1 MTGSD
6 KRLDIPASYRP
17 LSVAGGIRAAMGRD
31 PGKIAVRHGGKE
43 RTYRDLVSRIDRV
56 SAWMLDGLK
65 LEPGTHGAILAGN
78 CIEYL
83 EIVTGAA
90 QVGIPLATV
99 NPLLGPREVAG
110 ICDDAEARV
119 LFVDAERAG
128 LARDTDFDSIEQVFV
143 IGDDLE
149 SRLAA
154 ARPRDGLPPVHEWDT
169 FTIPYTSGTT
179 GKPKGVLVS
188 HRSRILQFYG
198 MASEYGCY
206 SPDDRFLG
214 FTPLCHGG
222 GLAFSIAAIFLGGQ
236 LELLSRF
243 DPGEVLRQL
252 DEGAATG
259 VFMVPTHFHAIF
271 ALEKAVLAKHSAP
284 ALKSVIS
291 NAAALPQA
299 VKEQIVGHF
308 GDGILHETYG
318 STEAGIVCNLRP
330 ADQLR
335 KQRCVGQ
342 PFTTTEVRLLDDD
355 GAHAG
360 PGEAGELFSNSPFL
374 FNGYWRKPRETAE
387 AFRDGWVS
395 VGDMARRDEE
405 GYIYIVDRKKD
416 MVVSGGVNIFPREVE
431 EELLRHP
438 DILDAAVVGV
448 PDERWGESLRAFL
461 VLRPGA
467 TLNAEGLA
475 DFCEGRLARFKIPR
489 RVESL
494 SALPRNA
501 YGKVLKG
508 ELRNYRSGA

>member
-1 MTGSD
+1 MTGSNGVPG
-6 KRLDIPASYRP
+6 LPASYRP
-17 LSVAGGIRAAMGRD
+17 LSVAGGIRAAMRRD
-31 PGKIAVRHGGKE
+31 PGKTAVRHGGRE

-56 SAWMLDGLK
+56 SAWMLDELQ

-83 EIVTGAA
+83 EIVAGAA
-90 QVGIPLATV
+90 QAGIPLATV
-99 NPLLGPREVAG
+99 NPRLSPREVAG
-110 ICDDAEARV
+110 ICNDAEARV
-119 LFVDAERAG
+119 LFVDAQRAE
-128 LARDTDFDSIEQVFV
+128 LARDTDFESIEQLFV
-143 IGDDLE
+143 IGDDFE
-149 SRLAA
+149 RRLAG
-154 ARPRDGLPPVHEWDT
+154 ARPREGLAPVPEWET

-188 HRSRILQFYG
+188 HRSRILQFCG

-214 FTPLCHGG
+214 FAPLCHGA

-243 DPGEVLRQL
+243 DPGEVLRRL

-259 VFMVPTHFHAIF
+259 VFMVPTHFQAIF
-271 ALEKAVLAKHSAP
+271 ALEKAALAKHSAP
-284 ALKSVIS
+284 ALKSIIS

-299 VKEQIVGHF
+299 TKERIVDRF

-342 PFTTTEVRLLDDD
+342 PFTTTEVRLL
-355 GAHAG
+355 GENGEVG
-360 PGEAGELFSNSPFL
+360 PGEVGELFSNSPFL

-405 GYIYIVDRKKD
+405 GYIYIVDRRTD
-416 MVVSGGVNIFPREVE
+416 MVISGGVNIFPREVE
-431 EELLRHP
+431 EELVRHP
-438 DILDAAVVGV
+438 DVLDAAVVGV
-448 PDERWGESLRAFL
+448 PDKRWGESLKAFV
-461 VLRPGA
+461 VLRPGSA
-467 TLNAEGLA
+467 LDAEGLA

-489 RVESL
+489 RVETL

-508 ELRNYRSGA
+508 ELRNYRSNT

>member
-1 MTGSD
+1 MMSANGIPE
-6 KRLDIPASYRP
+6 LPASYRP
-17 LSVAGGIRAAMGRD
+17 LSVAGGIRAAMSRD
-31 PGKIAVRHGGKE
+31 PGKIAVRHGDEE
-43 RTYRDLVSRIDRV
+43 RSYRELVSRIDRV

-83 EIVTGAA
+83 EIVAGAA
-90 QVGIPLATV
+90 QAGIPLATV
-99 NPLLGPREVAG
+99 NPALSPREVAG

-119 LFVDAERAG
+119 LFVDAQRAE
-128 LARDTDFDSIEQVFV
+128 LARDTDFASVEKVFV

-149 SRLAA
+149 LRLAG
-154 ARPRDGLPPVHEWDT
+154 ARPRTDLPPVHEWET

-206 SPDDRFLG
+206 SPGDRFLG

-222 GLAFSIAAIFLGGQ
+222 GLAFSIASIYLGGQ
-236 LELLSRF
+236 LDLLSRF
-243 DPGEVLRQL
+243 DPGEVLNRL

-271 ALEKAVLAKHSAP
+271 ALERAVLAKHSAP
-284 ALKSVIS
+284 ALKSIIS

-299 VKEQIVGHF
+299 TKEQIVHHF
-308 GDGILHETYG
+308 GDGMLHETYG

-335 KQRCVGQ
+335 KERCVGQ
-342 PFTTTEVRLLDDD
+342 PFTSTEVRLLEGD
-355 GAHAG
+355 GEAG
-360 PGEAGELFSNSPFL
+360 PGKVGELFSSSPFL

-416 MVVSGGVNIFPREVE
+416 MVISGGVNIFPREVE

-438 DILDAAVVGV
+438 YVLDAAVVGV
-448 PDERWGESLRAFL
+448 SDERWGESLKAFV
-461 VLRPGA
+461 VLRAGQ
-467 TLNAEGLA
+467 TLTAEELA

-489 RVESL
+489 TVETL
-494 SALPRNA
+494 PALPRNA

-508 ELRNYRSGA
+508 ELRNCGSAA

>member
-1 MTGSD
+1 MMSANGVPG
-6 KRLDIPASYRP
+6 LPASYRP
-17 LSVAGGIRAAMGRD
+17 LSVAGGIRAAMSRD
-31 PGKIAVRHGGKE
+31 PGKIAVRHDGKE
-43 RTYRDLVSRIDRV
+43 RSYRDLVSRVDRV

-65 LEPGTHGAILAGN
+65 LKPGTHGAILAGN

-83 EIVTGAA
+83 EIVAGAA

-99 NPLLGPREVAG
+99 NPHLSPREVAG

-119 LFVDAERAG
+119 LFVDAQRAE
-128 LARDTDFDSIEQVFV
+128 LARDTDFASVEQVFA
-143 IGDDLE
+143 IGEDLE
-149 SRLAA
+149 RRLAA
-154 ARPRDGLPPVHEWDT
+154 ARPRAELAPVHEWDT

-214 FTPLCHGG
+214 FAPLCHGA
-222 GLAFSIAAIFLGGQ
+222 GLAFSIAAIYLGGQ

-243 DPGEVLRQL
+243 DPEEVLRRL

-271 ALEKAVLAKHSAP
+271 ALEKAVREKRSTP
-284 ALKSVIS
+284 ALKSIIS

-299 VKEQIVGHF
+299 AKERIVGHF
-308 GDGILHETYG
+308 GDGMLHETYG

-342 PFTTTEVRLLDDD
+342 PFTSTEVRLLD
-355 GAHAG
+355 GEGEVG
-360 PGEAGELFSNSPFL
+360 PGEVGELFSNSPFL
-374 FNGYWRKPRETAE
+374 FNGYWRKPHETAA

-395 VGDMARRDEE
+395 VGDLARRDEE

-416 MVVSGGVNIFPREVE
+416 MVISGGMNIFPREVE

-448 PDERWGESLRAFL
+448 PDKRWGESLKAFV
-461 VLRPGA
+461 VLRPGE
-467 TLNAEGLA
+467 TLNAGELA

-489 RVESL
+489 RVETL
-494 SALPRNA
+494 PALPRNA

-508 ELRNYRSGA
+508 ELRNYGSAA

>member
-1 MTGSD
+1 MGANG
-6 KRLDIPASYRP
+6 LPVLPASYRP
-17 LSVAGGIRAAMGRD
+17 LSVAGGIRAAMSRD
-31 PGKIAVRHGGKE
+31 PGKIAVRHGE
-43 RTYRDLVSRIDRV
+43 RERSYRDLVTRIDRV

-83 EIVTGAA
+83 EIVAGAA
-90 QVGIPLATV
+90 QAGIPLATV
-99 NPLLGPREVAG
+99 NPGLSPREVAG

-119 LFVDAERAG
+119 LFVDAERAE
-128 LARDTDFDSIEQVFV
+128 LARDTDFASVERVFV

-149 SRLAA
+149 RRLAA
-154 ARPRDGLPPVHEWDT
+154 ARPRADLPPVHEWET

-179 GKPKGVLVS
+179 GRPKGVLVS
-188 HRSRILQFYG
+188 HRSRILQFHG

-222 GLAFSIAAIFLGGQ
+222 GLAFSIASIYLGGQ

-243 DPGEVLRQL
+243 DPGEVMRRL

-271 ALEKAVLAKHSAP
+271 ALQKAVLAKHSAR
-284 ALKSVIS
+284 ALKSIIS

-299 VKEQIVGHF
+299 TKERIVDRF
-308 GDGILHETYG
+308 GDGLLHETYG

-342 PFTTTEVRLLDDD
+342 PFTSTEVRLLDDD
-355 GAHAG
+355 AEAG
-360 PGEAGELFSNSPFL
+360 PGEVGELFSNSPFL

-395 VGDMARRDEE
+395 VGDLARRDEE

-416 MVVSGGVNIFPREVE
+416 MVISGGVNIFPREIE
-431 EELLRHP
+431 EELLRHT

-448 PDERWGESLRAFL
+448 PDERWGESLKAFV
-461 VLRPGA
+461 VLRAGA
-467 TLNAEGLA
+467 TLNADELA

-489 RVESL
+489 RVETL
-494 SALPRNA
+494 PALPRNA

-508 ELRNYRSGA
+508 ELRNGRPT

>member
-1 MTGSD
+1 MTNANGAPG
-6 KRLDIPASYRP
+6 LPASYRP

-31 PGKIAVRHGGKE
+31 PGKIAVRHGEKE
-43 RTYRDLVSRIDRV
+43 RSYRDLVSRIDRV

-83 EIVTGAA
+83 EIVAGAA
-90 QVGIPLATV
+90 QAGIPLATV
-99 NPLLGPREVAG
+99 NPGLSPREVAG

-119 LFVDAERAG
+119 LFVDAERAE
-128 LARDTDFDSIEQVFV
+128 LARDAEFASVEQVFV

-149 SRLAA
+149 RRLAA
-154 ARPRDGLPPVHEWDT
+154 ARPRAELAPVHEWET

-188 HRSRILQFYG
+188 HRSRILQFHG

-222 GLAFSIAAIFLGGQ
+222 GLAFSIASIYLGGQ
-236 LELLSRF
+236 LDLLSRF
-243 DPGEVLRQL
+243 DPGEVLRRL
-252 DEGAATG
+252 DQGAATG
-259 VFMVPTHFHAIF
+259 AFMVPTHFHAIF
-271 ALEKAVLAKHSAP
+271 ALEKAVLSKHSAP
-284 ALKSVIS
+284 ALKSIIS

-299 VKEQIVGHF
+299 TKERIVDHF
-308 GDGILHETYG
+308 GNGILHETYG

-335 KQRCVGQ
+335 KERCVGQ
-342 PFTTTEVRLLDDD
+342 PFTSTEVRLLDD
-355 GAHAG
+355 GGEAA
-360 PGEAGELFSNSPFL
+360 PGEVGELFSLSPFL

-395 VGDMARRDEE
+395 VGDLARRDEE

-416 MVVSGGVNIFPREVE
+416 MVISGGVNIFPREVE

-448 PDERWGESLRAFL
+448 PDERWGESLKAFV
-461 VLRPGA
+461 VLRAGA
-467 TLNAEGLA
+467 KLSAEELA
-475 DFCEGRLARFKIPR
+475 AFCEGRLARFKIPR
-489 RVESL
+489 IVDAL
-494 SALPRNA
+494 PALPRNA

-508 ELRNYRSGA
+508 ELRNGRPA

>member
-1 MTGSD
+1 MMSAHSVPD
-6 KRLDIPASYRP
+6 LPASYRP
-17 LSVAGGIRAAMGRD
+17 LSVAGGIRAAMRRD
-31 PGKIAVRHGGKE
+31 PGKIAVRHGEHE
-43 RTYRDLVSRIDRV
+43 RTYREFVSRMNRI
-56 SAWMLDGLK
+56 SAWMIDGLK

-83 EIVTGAA
+83 EIVAGAA
-90 QVGIPLATV
+90 QAGIPLATV
-99 NPLLGPREVAG
+99 NPRLSPREVAE

-119 LFVDAERAG
+119 LFADADRAD
-128 LARDTDFDSIEQVFV
+128 LARETAFASIEQVFV

-149 SRLAA
+149 RRLAG
-154 ARPRDGLPPVHEWDT
+154 ARPGAGLAPVHEWET

-222 GLAFSIAAIFLGGQ
+222 GLAFSIAAIYLGGQ

-243 DPGEVLRQL
+243 DPEEVMRRL
-252 DEGAATG
+252 DQGAATG
-259 VFMVPTHFHAIF
+259 AFMVPTHFHAIF
-271 ALEKAVLAKHSAP
+271 ALEKAVLAEYSAR
-284 ALKSVIS
+284 ALKSIIS

-299 VKEQIVGHF
+299 TKEQIVDHF
-308 GDGILHETYG
+308 GDDILHETYG

-335 KQRCVGQ
+335 KLRCVGQ
-342 PFTTTEVRLLDDD
+342 PFTSTEVRLLDDD
-355 GAHAG
+355 GEVG
-360 PGEAGELFSNSPFL
+360 PGEVGELFSNSPFL

-395 VGDMARRDEE
+395 VGDLARRDDE

-416 MVVSGGVNIFPREVE
+416 MVISGGVNIFPREVE
-431 EELLRHP
+431 EELLRHS

-448 PDERWGESLRAFL
+448 PDERWGESLKAFV

-467 TLNAEGLA
+467 KLSAEELA
-475 DFCEGRLARFKIPR
+475 AFCEGRLARFKIPR
-489 RVESL
+489 TVETL
-494 SALPRNA
+494 PALPRNA
-501 YGKVLKG
+501 HGKVLKG
-508 ELRNYRSGA
+508 ELRNDQPA

>member
-1 MTGSD
+1 MGANGAPG
-6 KRLDIPASYRP
+6 LPASYRP
-17 LSVAGGIRAAMGRD
+17 LSVAGGIRAAMGRN
-31 PGKIAVRHGGKE
+31 PGKIAVRHGEKE
-43 RTYRDLVSRIDRV
+43 RSYRDLVSRFDRV

-83 EIVTGAA
+83 EIVAGAA
-90 QVGIPLATV
+90 QAGIPLATV
-99 NPLLGPREVAG
+99 NPGLSPREVAG

-119 LFVDAERAG
+119 LFVDAERAE
-128 LARDTDFDSIEQVFV
+128 LARDTEFASVEQVFV

-149 SRLAA
+149 RRLAA
-154 ARPRDGLPPVHEWDT
+154 ARPRAELAPVHEWET

-188 HRSRILQFYG
+188 HRSRILQFHG

-222 GLAFSIAAIFLGGQ
+222 GLAFSIASIYLGGQ
-236 LELLSRF
+236 LDLLSRF
-243 DPGEVLRQL
+243 DPGEVLRRL
-252 DEGAATG
+252 DQGAATG
-259 VFMVPTHFHAIF
+259 AFMVPTHFHAIF
-271 ALEKAVLAKHSAP
+271 ALEKAVLSKHSAP
-284 ALKSVIS
+284 ALKSIIS

-299 VKEQIVGHF
+299 TKERIVDHF
-308 GDGILHETYG
+308 GNGILHETYG

-335 KQRCVGQ
+335 KERCVGQ
-342 PFTTTEVRLLDDD
+342 PFTSTEVRLLDD
-355 GAHAG
+355 GGEAG
-360 PGEAGELFSNSPFL
+360 PGEVGELFSLSPFL

-416 MVVSGGVNIFPREVE
+416 MVISGGVNIFPREVE

-448 PDERWGESLRAFL
+448 PDERWGESLKAFV
-461 VLRPGA
+461 VLRAGA
-467 TLNAEGLA
+467 KLSAEELA
-475 DFCEGRLARFKIPR
+475 AFCEGRLARFKIPR
-489 RVESL
+489 IVDAL
-494 SALPRNA
+494 PALPRNA
-501 YGKVLKG
+501 YGKMLKG
-508 ELRNYRSGA
+508 ELRNGRPA

>member
-6 KRLDIPASYRP
+6 KGPGIPASYRP

-31 PGKIAVRHGGKE
+31 PGKIAVRHGAQE

-56 SAWMLDGLK
+56 SAWMLDGLTLK
-65 LEPGTHGAILAGN
+65 PGTHGAILAGN

-83 EIVTGAA
+83 EIVAGAA
-90 QVGIPLATV
+90 QAGIPLATV
-99 NPLLGPREVAG
+99 NPHLSPREVAS

-119 LFVDAERAG
+119 LFVDAERAE
-128 LARDTDFDSIEQVFV
+128 LARDTDFESIKRVFV

-149 SRLAA
+149 RRLAG
-154 ARPRDGLPPVHEWDT
+154 ARLREGFAPVHEWGT

-214 FTPLCHGG
+214 FAPLCHGA
-222 GLAFSIAAIFLGGQ
+222 GLAFSIASVFLGGQ

-243 DPGEVLRQL
+243 DPGEVLRRL
-252 DEGAATG
+252 DAGAATG

-284 ALKSVIS
+284 ALKSIIS

-299 VKEQIVGHF
+299 TKEKIVGHF
-308 GDGILHETYG
+308 GDGLLHETYG

-342 PFTTTEVRLLDDD
+342 PFTTTEVRLLDEN
-355 GAHAG
+355 GEVG

-374 FNGYWRKPRETAE
+374 FNGYWRKPSETAE

-448 PDERWGESLRAFL
+448 PDKRWGESLKAFL
-461 VLRPGA
+461 VLRPGE
-467 TLNAEGLA
+467 TLNAEELA

-489 RVESL
+489 RVETL
-494 SALPRNA
+494 PALPRNA

-508 ELRNYRSGA
+508 ELRNYGSAA

>member
-1 MTGSD
+1 MTGSNGVPG
-6 KRLDIPASYRP
+6 LPASYRP
-17 LSVAGGIRAAMGRD
+17 LSVAGGIRAAMSRD
-31 PGKIAVRHGGKE
+31 PGKIAVRDGE
-43 RTYRDLVSRIDRV
+43 RKRSYRDLVSRIDKV

-83 EIVTGAA
+83 EIVAGAA
-90 QVGIPLATV
+90 QAGIPLATV
-99 NPLLGPREVAG
+99 NPRLSPREVAG

-119 LFVDAERAG
+119 LFVDGQCAEM
-128 LARDTDFDSIEQVFV
+128 ARDTEFESIEQVFV

-149 SRLAA
+149 RRLAG
-154 ARPRDGLPPVHEWDT
+154 ARPRADLAPVHEWDT

-222 GLAFSIAAIFLGGQ
+222 GLAFSIASIYLGGQ
-236 LELLSRF
+236 LDLLSRF
-243 DPGEVLRQL
+243 DPGEVLHRL

-271 ALEKAVLAKHSAP
+271 ALEKAVLAKHSAR
-284 ALKSVIS
+284 ALKSIIS

-299 VKEQIVGHF
+299 TKEQIVGHF

-342 PFTTTEVRLLDDD
+342 PFTSTEVRLLDDD
-355 GAHAG
+355 GEVG
-360 PGEAGELFSNSPFL
+360 PGEVGELFSNSPFL

-395 VGDMARRDEE
+395 VGDLARRDEE
-405 GYIYIVDRKKD
+405 GYLYIVDRKKD
-416 MVVSGGVNIFPREVE
+416 MVISGGVNIFPREVE

-438 DILDAAVVGV
+438 DIVDAAVVGM
-448 PDERWGESLRAFL
+448 PDERWGESLKAFV
-461 VLRPGA
+461 VLRAGL
-467 TLNAEGLA
+467 TLNAEALA
-475 DFCEGRLARFKIPR
+475 AFCEGRLARFKIPR
-489 RVESL
+489 SVETL
-494 SALPRNA
+494 PALPRNA

-508 ELRNYRSGA
+508 ELRTYRPMG

>member
-1 MTGSD
+1 MMGANGVPD
-6 KRLDIPASYRP
+6 LPASYRP
-17 LSVAGGIRAAMGRD
+17 LSVAGGIRAAMHRD
-31 PGKIAVRHGGKE
+31 PGKVAVRHGE
-43 RTYRDLVSRIDRV
+43 RERSYRDLVSRIDKV

-83 EIVTGAA
+83 EIVAGAA
-90 QVGIPLATV
+90 QVGIPLATL
-99 NPLLGPREVAG
+99 NPRLSPREVAG
-110 ICDDAEARV
+110 ICNDAEARV
-119 LFVDAERAG
+119 LFVDAERAA
-128 LARDTDFDSIEQVFV
+128 LARDTAFASVEQVFV

-149 SRLAA
+149 HRLAG
-154 ARPRDGLPPVHEWDT
+154 ARARADLAPVHEWET

-179 GKPKGVLVS
+179 GSPKGVLVS

-214 FTPLCHGG
+214 FAPLCHGA
-222 GLAFSIAAIFLGGQ
+222 GLAFSIAAVFLGGQ

-243 DPGEVLRQL
+243 DPEEVLRRL
-252 DEGAATG
+252 DKGAATG
-259 VFMVPTHFHAIF
+259 VFMVPTHFHGIF
-271 ALEKAVLAKHSAP
+271 ALGERVLANYPAP
-284 ALKSVIS
+284 SLKSIIS

-299 VKEQIVGHF
+299 TKERIVDHF
-308 GDGILHETYG
+308 GGGILHETYG
-318 STEAGIVCNLRP
+318 STEAGIVSNLRP

-342 PFTTTEVRLLDDD
+342 PFTSTEVRLLDDD
-355 GAHAG
+355 GEVG
-360 PGEAGELFSNSPFL
+360 PGDVGELFSSSPFL
-374 FNGYWRKPRETAE
+374 FNGYWRKPRKTAQ

-395 VGDMARRDEE
+395 VGDLARRDEE

-416 MVVSGGVNIFPREVE
+416 MVISGGVNVFPREVE

-448 PDERWGESLRAFL
+448 PDKRWGERLKAFV
-461 VLRPGA
+461 VLRSGE
-467 TLNAEGLA
+467 TLNAEDLA
-475 DFCEGRLARFKIPR
+475 GFCEDRLARFKIPR
-489 RVESL
+489 AVETL
-494 SALPRNA
+494 PALPRNA

-508 ELRNYRSGA
+508 ELRTRRS

>member
-1 MTGSD
+1 MTASNGAPG
-6 KRLDIPASYRP
+6 LPASYRP

-31 PGKIAVRHGGKE
+31 PGKIAVRHGQHE
-43 RTYRDLVSRIDRV
+43 RTYRDLVARIDAV
-56 SAWMLDGLK
+56 STWMAGGLG

-83 EIVTGAA
+83 EIVAGAA
-90 QVGIPLATV
+90 QAGVPLATI
-99 NPLLGPREVAG
+99 NPALSPPEVAA
-110 ICDDAEARV
+110 ICDDARARV
-119 LFVDAERAG
+119 LFVDAERAE
-128 LARDTDFDSIEQVFV
+128 LARDTTFSSIEQVFV

-149 SRLAA
+149 DRLTP
-154 ARPRDGLPPVHEWDT
+154 ARPPADLSPVQEWEV

-214 FTPLCHGG
+214 ITPLCHGG
-222 GLAFSIAAIFLGGQ
+222 GLAFSIAAVFLGGQ
-236 LELLSRF
+236 VDLLSRF
-243 DPGEVLRQL
+243 DPEEVLRRL
-252 DEGAATG
+252 DRGAATG
-259 VFMVPTHFHAIF
+259 VFMVPTHFHAIL
-271 ALEKAVLAKHSAP
+271 ALERGVLTKHSAP
-284 ALKSVIS
+284 ALKAIIS

-299 VKEQIVGHF
+299 TKERIVGHF

-342 PFTTTEVRLLDDD
+342 PFTTTEVRLLDEN
-355 GAHAG
+355 GEVA
-360 PGEAGELFSNSPFL
+360 PGEVGELFSSSPFL

-395 VGDMARRDEE
+395 VGDLARRDEE
-405 GYIYIVDRKKD
+405 GYIYIVDRSKD
-416 MVVSGGVNIFPREVE
+416 MVISGGVNIFPREVE

-438 DILDAAVVGV
+438 DIRDAAVVGV
-448 PDERWGESLRAFL
+448 PDRRWGERLKAFL

-467 TLNAEGLA
+467 SLDAGGLA
-475 DFCEGRLARFKIPR
+475 AFCEGRLARFKVPR
-489 RVESL
+489 LVETL
-494 SALPRNA
+494 PELPRNA

-508 ELRNYRSGA
+508 ELRNRRTAP

>member
-1 MTGSD
+1 MTASNGAPG
-6 KRLDIPASYRP
+6 LPASYRP

-31 PGKIAVRHGGKE
+31 PGKIAVRHGQHE
-43 RTYRDLVSRIDRV
+43 RSYRDLVARIDAV
-56 SAWMLDGLK
+56 TAWMAGGIG

-83 EIVTGAA
+83 EIVAGAA
-90 QVGIPLATV
+90 QAGVPLATI
-99 NPLLGPREVAG
+99 NPALSPPEVAA
-110 ICDDAEARV
+110 ICDDARARV
-119 LFVDAERAG
+119 LFVDAERAE
-128 LARDTDFDSIEQVFV
+128 LARDTAFSSIEQVFV

-149 SRLAA
+149 DRLTA
-154 ARPRDGLPPVHEWDT
+154 ARPPADLAPVQEWEV

-214 FTPLCHGG
+214 ITPLCHGG
-222 GLAFSIAAIFLGGQ
+222 GLAFSIAAVFLGGQ
-236 LELLSRF
+236 LDLLSRF
-243 DPGEVLRQL
+243 DPEEVLRRL
-252 DEGAATG
+252 HRGAATG

-271 ALEKAVLAKHSAP
+271 ALEKAVLAKHSAA
-284 ALKSVIS
+284 ALKAIIS

-299 VKEQIVGHF
+299 TKERIVGHF

-342 PFTTTEVRLLDDD
+342 PFTTTEVRLLDEN
-355 GAHAG
+355 GEVA
-360 PGEAGELFSNSPFL
+360 PGEVGELFSSSPFL
-374 FNGYWRKPRETAE
+374 FNGYWRKLHETAE

-395 VGDMARRDEE
+395 VGDLARRDEE

-416 MVVSGGVNIFPREVE
+416 MVISGGVNIFPREVE

-438 DILDAAVVGV
+438 DIRDAAVVGV
-448 PDERWGESLRAFL
+448 PDRRWGERLKAFL

-467 TLNAEGLA
+467 SLDAAGLSA
-475 DFCEGRLARFKIPR
+475 FCEGRLARFKVPR
-489 RVESL
+489 LVETL
-494 SALPRNA
+494 AELPRNA

-508 ELRNYRSGA
+508 ELTNSRTAP

>member
-1 MTGSD
+1 MTASNGAPG
-6 KRLDIPASYRP
+6 LPASYRP

-31 PGKIAVRHGGKE
+31 PGKIAVRHGQHE
-43 RTYRDLVSRIDRV
+43 RSYRDLVARIDAV
-56 SAWMLDGLK
+56 TAWMAGGLG

-83 EIVTGAA
+83 EIVAGAA
-90 QVGIPLATV
+90 QAGVPLATI
-99 NPLLGPREVAG
+99 NPALSPPEVAA
-110 ICDDAEARV
+110 ICDNARARV
-119 LFVDAERAG
+119 LFVDAERAE
-128 LARDTDFDSIEQVFV
+128 LARDTAFSSIEQVFV

-149 SRLAA
+149 DRLTA
-154 ARPRDGLPPVHEWDT
+154 ARPPADLAPVQEWEV

-214 FTPLCHGG
+214 ITPLCHGG
-222 GLAFSIAAIFLGGQ
+222 GLAFSIAAVFLGGQ
-236 LELLSRF
+236 VDLLSRF
-243 DPGEVLRQL
+243 DPEEVLRRL
-252 DEGAATG
+252 DRGAATG

-271 ALEKAVLAKHSAP
+271 ALEKAVLAKHSA
-284 ALKSVIS
+284 AVLKAIIS

-299 VKEQIVGHF
+299 TKERIVGHF

-342 PFTTTEVRLLDDD
+342 PFTTTEVRLLDEN
-355 GAHAG
+355 GEVA
-360 PGEAGELFSNSPFL
+360 PGEVGELFSSSPFL

-387 AFRDGWVS
+387 AFHDGWVS
-395 VGDMARRDEE
+395 VGDLARRDEE

-416 MVVSGGVNIFPREVE
+416 MVISGGVNIFPREVE

-438 DILDAAVVGV
+438 DIRDAAVVGV
-448 PDERWGESLRAFL
+448 PDRRWGERLKAFL

-467 TLNAEGLA
+467 SLDAGELSA
-475 DFCEGRLARFKIPR
+475 FCEGRLARFKVPR
-489 RVESL
+489 LVETL
-494 SALPRNA
+494 PELPRNA

-508 ELRNYRSGA
+508 ELRNRRTAP

>member
-6 KRLDIPASYRP
+6 KGPGLPASYRH
-17 LSVAGGIRAAMGRD
+17 LSVAGGIRAAMSRD
-31 PGKIAVRHGGKE
+31 PGKIAVRHGAQE

-83 EIVTGAA
+83 EIVAGAA
-90 QVGIPLATV
+90 QAGIPLATV
-99 NPLLGPREVAG
+99 NPRLSPREVAA

-119 LFVDAERAG
+119 LFADAERAG
-128 LARDTDFDSIEQVFV
+128 LARDTDFESIGQVFV

-149 SRLAA
+149 RRLAA
-154 ARPRDGLPPVHEWDT
+154 ARPRQGLAPVQEWET

-206 SPDDRFLG
+206 SPGDRFLG
-214 FTPLCHGG
+214 ITPLCHGG
-222 GLAFSIAAIFLGGQ
+222 GLAFSLAAIFLGGQ

-243 DPGEVLRQL
+243 DPGEVLRRL

-259 VFMVPTHFHAIF
+259 VFMVPAHFHAIF
-271 ALEKAVLAKHSAP
+271 ALEKPVLAEHSAP
-284 ALKSVIS
+284 ALKSIVS

-299 VKEQIVGHF
+299 TKERIVRRF

-342 PFTTTEVRLLDDD
+342 PFTNTEVRLLDEN
-355 GAHAG
+355 GEVG

-387 AFRDGWVS
+387 AFRDGRVS

-416 MVVSGGVNIFPREVE
+416 MVISGGVNIFPREVE

-438 DILDAAVVGV
+438 NVLDAAVVGV
-448 PDERWGESLRAFL
+448 PDKRWGESLKAFV

-467 TLNAEGLA
+467 TLNAEEVA

-489 RVESL
+489 RVEAL
-494 SALPRNA
+494 SSLPRNA

-508 ELRNYRSGA
+508 DLRNHRSGA

>member
-6 KRLDIPASYRP
+6 KGPNIPASYRP
-17 LSVAGGIRAAMGRD
+17 LSVAGGIRAAMSRD
-31 PGKIAVRHGGKE
+31 PGKIAVRHGGQE
-43 RTYRDLVSRIDRV
+43 RTYRDLVSRIDRI

-83 EIVTGAA
+83 EIVAGAA
-90 QVGIPLATV
+90 PAGIPLATV
-99 NPLLGPREVAG
+99 NPRLSPREVAD
-110 ICDDAEARV
+110 ICDDAQARV
-119 LFVDAERAG
+119 LFADAERAG
-128 LARDTDFDSIEQVFV
+128 LARDTDFASIGQVFV

-149 SRLAA
+149 RRLAG
-154 ARPRDGLPPVHEWDT
+154 ARPRADLPTVGEWEP

-188 HRSRILQFYG
+188 HRSRILSFYG

-214 FTPLCHGG
+214 FAPLCHGA

-243 DPGEVLRQL
+243 DPERVLRRL
-252 DEGAATG
+252 NHGAATG

-271 ALEKAVLAKHSAP
+271 TLEKAVLAKHSAL
-284 ALKSVIS
+284 ALKSIIS

-299 VKEQIVGHF
+299 VKEQIVGRF
-308 GDGILHETYG
+308 GDGLLHETYG

-342 PFTTTEVRLLDDD
+342 PFTTTEVRLLDEN
-355 GAHAG
+355 GGEAA

-374 FNGYWRKPRETAE
+374 FNGYWRKPRETAG

-416 MVVSGGVNIFPREVE
+416 MVISGGVNIFPREVE

-438 DILDAAVVGV
+438 DILDTAVVGM
-448 PDERWGESLRAFL
+448 PDKRWGESLRAFV
-461 VLRPGA
+461 VLRAGA
-467 TLNAEGLA
+467 TLDAGQLA
-475 DFCEGRLARFKIPR
+475 AFCEGRLARFKIPR
-489 RVESL
+489 RVETL
-494 SALPRNA
+494 PELPRNA

-508 ELRNYRSGA
+508 ELRNYRSAT

>member
-1 MTGSD
+1 MGSNGVPD
-6 KRLDIPASYRP
+6 LPASYRP
-17 LSVAGGIRAAMGRD
+17 LSVAGGIRAAMSRD
-31 PGKIAVRHGGKE
+31 PGKIAVRHGDRE
-43 RTYRDLVSRIDRV
+43 RNYRDLVSRIDRV

-83 EIVTGAA
+83 EIVAGAA
-90 QVGIPLATV
+90 QAGIPLATV
-99 NPLLGPREVAG
+99 NPRLSPREVAG

-119 LFVDAERAG
+119 LFVDARRAE
-128 LARDTDFDSIEQVFV
+128 LARDTDFASVEQVFV

-149 SRLAA
+149 RLLDG
-154 ARPRDGLPPVHEWDT
+154 ARPGAEPAPVHEWET

-222 GLAFSIAAIFLGGQ
+222 GLAFSIASIYLGGQ

-243 DPGEVLRQL
+243 DPGEVMRRL

-259 VFMVPTHFHAIF
+259 AFMVPTHFHAIF
-271 ALEKAVLAKHSAP
+271 AQEEAVLAKHSP
-284 ALKSVIS
+284 RALKSIIS

-299 VKEQIVGHF
+299 TKEQIVDHF

-342 PFTTTEVRLLDDD
+342 PFTSTEVRLLDDD
-355 GAHAG
+355 GEVG
-360 PGEAGELFSNSPFL
+360 PGEVGELFSNSPFL

-395 VGDMARRDEE
+395 VGDLARRDEE

-416 MVVSGGVNIFPREVE
+416 MVISGGVNIFPREVE

-448 PDERWGESLRAFL
+448 PDERWGESLKAFV
-461 VLRPGA
+461 VLRAGA
-467 TLNAEGLA
+467 RLKAEELEA
-475 DFCEGRLARFKIPR
+475 FCKGRLARFKIPR
-489 RVESL
+489 IVETL
-494 SALPRNA
+494 QALPRNA

-508 ELRNYRSGA
+508 ELRNDRPA

>member
-1 MTGSD
+1 MGANAVGD
-6 KRLDIPASYRP
+6 LPASYRP

-31 PGKIAVRHGGKE
+31 PGKIAVRQGARE
-43 RTYRDLVSRIDRV
+43 LSYRDLVSRIDRV
-56 SAWMLDGLK
+56 SAWLLDGLK
-65 LEPGTHGAILAGN
+65 LAPGTHGAILAGN

-83 EIVTGAA
+83 EIVAGAA
-90 QVGIPLATV
+90 QAGIPLATV
-99 NPLLGPREVAG
+99 NPRLSPREVAG

-119 LFVDAERAG
+119 LFVDADRAE
-128 LARDTDFDSIEQVFV
+128 LARDTDFESIEQVFV
-143 IGDDLE
+143 IGDDLKR
-149 SRLAA
+149 RLAA
-154 ARPRDGLPPVHEWDT
+154 ARPRDDLAPVHEWET

-188 HRSRILQFYG
+188 HRSRILQFHG

-214 FTPLCHGG
+214 FAPLCHGA
-222 GLAFSIAAIFLGGQ
+222 GLAFGIATIYLGGQ

-243 DPGEVLRQL
+243 DPGEVLRRL

-259 VFMVPTHFHAIF
+259 VFMVPTHFQAIF
-271 ALEKAVLAKHSAP
+271 ALENAVLARHSMP
-284 ALKSVIS
+284 ALKSIIS

-299 VKEQIVGHF
+299 TKEQIVAHF
-308 GDGILHETYG
+308 GEGMLHETYG

-342 PFTTTEVRLLDDD
+342 PFTSTEVRLMDDE
-355 GAHAG
+355 GEVG
-360 PGEAGELFSNSPFL
+360 PGETGELFSVSPFL
-374 FNGYWRKPRETAE
+374 FNGYWRKPRETAA

-416 MVVSGGVNIFPREVE
+416 MVISGGVNIFPREVE

-438 DILDAAVVGV
+438 DIVDAAVVGV
-448 PDERWGESLRAFL
+448 PDERWGESLKAFV
-461 VLRPGA
+461 VLRPGEM
-467 TLNAEGLA
+467 LNADELA

-489 RVESL
+489 AVETL
-494 SALPRNA
+494 PALPRNA
-501 YGKVLKG
+501 YGKVMKG
-508 ELRNYRSGA
+508 KLGN

>member
-6 KRLDIPASYRP
+6 KGRGIPASYRP

-31 PGKIAVRHGGKE
+31 PGKIAVRHGAQE

-83 EIVTGAA
+83 EIVAGAA
-90 QVGIPLATV
+90 QAGIPLATV
-99 NPLLGPREVAG
+99 NPRLSPREVAA
-110 ICDDAEARV
+110 ICDDARARV
-119 LFVDAERAG
+119 LFVDAERAE
-128 LARDTDFDSIEQVFV
+128 LARDTDFESIQQVFV

-149 SRLAA
+149 RRLAA
-154 ARPRDGLPPVHEWDT
+154 ARPREGLAPVHEWET

-179 GKPKGVLVS
+179 GNPKGVMVS

-214 FTPLCHGG
+214 FAPLCHGA

-243 DPGEVLRQL
+243 DPGEVLRRL
-252 DEGAATG
+252 GEGGATG

-284 ALKSVIS
+284 ALKSIIS

-299 VKEQIVGHF
+299 TKEEIVGRF
-308 GDGILHETYG
+308 GDGLLHETYG

-355 GAHAG
+355 GEVG
-360 PGEAGELFSNSPFL
+360 PGEVGELFSNSPFL
-374 FNGYWRKPRETAE
+374 FNGYWRKPRETAG

-416 MVVSGGVNIFPREVE
+416 MVISGGVNIFPREVE

-448 PDERWGESLRAFL
+448 PDERWGESLKAFV
-461 VLRPGA
+461 VLRRGVSM
-467 TLNAEGLA
+467 NAEQVA
-475 DFCEGRLARFKIPR
+475 DFCGGRLARFKIPR
-489 RVESL
+489 RVENL

-508 ELRNYRSGA
+508 ELRNYRSGT

>member
-1 MTGSD
+1 MGANGAPG
-6 KRLDIPASYRP
+6 LPASYRP
-17 LSVAGGIRAAMGRD
+17 LSVAGGIRAAMGRN
-31 PGKIAVRHGGKE
+31 PGKIAVRHGEKE
-43 RTYRDLVSRIDRV
+43 RSYRDLVSRFDRV

-83 EIVTGAA
+83 EIVAGAA
-90 QVGIPLATV
+90 QAGIPLATV
-99 NPLLGPREVAG
+99 NPGLSPREVAG

-119 LFVDAERAG
+119 LFVDAERAE
-128 LARDTDFDSIEQVFV
+128 LARDTEFASVEQVFV

-149 SRLAA
+149 RRLAA
-154 ARPRDGLPPVHEWDT
+154 ARPRAELAPVHEWET

-188 HRSRILQFYG
+188 HRSRILQFHG

-222 GLAFSIAAIFLGGQ
+222 GLAFSIASIYLGGQ
-236 LELLSRF
+236 LDLLSRF
-243 DPGEVLRQL
+243 DPGEVLRRL
-252 DEGAATG
+252 DQGAATG
-259 VFMVPTHFHAIF
+259 AFMVPTHFHAIF
-271 ALEKAVLAKHSAP
+271 ALEKAVLSKHSAP
-284 ALKSVIS
+284 ALKSIIS

-299 VKEQIVGHF
+299 TKERIVDHF
-308 GDGILHETYG
+308 GNGILHETYG

-335 KQRCVGQ
+335 KERCVGQ
-342 PFTTTEVRLLDDD
+342 PFTSTEVRLLDD
-355 GAHAG
+355 GGEAG
-360 PGEAGELFSNSPFL
+360 PGEVGELFSLSPFL

-416 MVVSGGVNIFPREVE
+416 MVISGGVNIFPREVE

-448 PDERWGESLRAFL
+448 PDERWGESLKAFV
-461 VLRPGA
+461 VLRAGA
-467 TLNAEGLA
+467 KLSAEELA
-475 DFCEGRLARFKIPR
+475 AFCEGRLARFKIPR
-489 RVESL
+489 IVDAL
-494 SALPRNA
+494 PALPRNA

-508 ELRNYRSGA
+508 ELRNGRPA

>member
-6 KRLDIPASYRP
+6 KGPDIPASYRP

-31 PGKIAVRHGGKE
+31 PGKVAVRHGGRE
-43 RTYRDLVSRIDRV
+43 RTYRDLVDRIDRV

-83 EIVTGAA
+83 EIVAGAA
-90 QVGIPLATV
+90 KAGIPLATV
-99 NPLLGPREVAG
+99 NPRLSPRETAG

-119 LFVDAERAG
+119 LFVDAERAE
-128 LARDTDFDSIEQVFV
+128 LAWDTDFESIEQVFV

-149 SRLAA
+149 RRLAE
-154 ARPRDGLPPVHEWDT
+154 ARPRDGHAPVHEWET

-214 FTPLCHGG
+214 FAPLCHGA
-222 GLAFSIAAIFLGGQ
+222 GLAFSIASIFLGGQ

-243 DPGEVLRQL
+243 DPGEVLRRL

-271 ALEKAVLAKHSAP
+271 ALERAVLAKHSTP
-284 ALKSVIS
+284 ALKSIIS

-299 VKEQIVGHF
+299 VKEEIVGRF
-308 GDGILHETYG
+308 GDGLLHETYG

-355 GAHAG
+355 GEVG
-360 PGEAGELFSNSPFL
+360 PGEVGELFSNSPFL

-387 AFRDGWVS
+387 AFRDGRVS

-448 PDERWGESLRAFL
+448 PDPRWGESLKAFV
-461 VLRPGA
+461 VLRPGVSM
-467 TLNAEGLA
+467 NAEELA
-475 DFCEGRLARFKIPR
+475 DFCEGRLARFKVPRQVETIP
-489 RVESL
+489 E
-494 SALPRNA
+494 LPRNA

-508 ELRNYRSGA
+508 ELGNYRSGA

>member
-1 MTGSD
+1 MTRSSGEPE
-6 KRLDIPASYRP
+6 LPASYRP

-31 PGKIAVRHGGKE
+31 PGKIAVRHGKHE

-56 SAWMLDGLK
+56 SAWMADGLGI
-65 LEPGTHGAILAGN
+65 EPGTHGAILAGN

-83 EIVTGAA
+83 EIVAGAA
-90 QVGIPLATV
+90 RAGIPLATI
-99 NPLLGPREVAG
+99 NPGLSPREVAG
-110 ICDDAEARV
+110 ICDDAGARV
-119 LFVDAERAG
+119 LFVDAERAE
-128 LARDTDFDSIEQVFV
+128 LARDTAFASVEQVFV
-143 IGDDLE
+143 IGDDLAR
-149 SRLAA
+149 RLAG
-154 ARPRDGLPPVHEWDT
+154 ARPPADLAPVHEWEV

-214 FTPLCHGG
+214 ITPLCHGG
-222 GLAFSIAAIFLGGQ
+222 GLAFSIAAVFLGGQ
-236 LELLSRF
+236 LDLLSRF
-243 DPGEVLRQL
+243 DPEEVLRRL
-252 DEGAATG
+252 DRGAATG
-259 VFMVPTHFHAIF
+259 VFMAPTHFHAIF
-271 ALEKAVLAKHSAP
+271 ALGEGVLAQHSAP
-284 ALKSVIS
+284 ALKSIIS
-291 NAAALPQA
+291 NAAALPQTT
-299 VKEQIVGHF
+299 KERIVGHF

-342 PFTTTEVRLLDDD
+342 PFTTTEVKLLDEE
-355 GAHAG
+355 GEVG
-360 PGEAGELFSNSPFL
+360 PGEVGELFSSSPFL

-395 VGDMARRDEE
+395 VGDLARRDEE

-416 MVVSGGVNIFPREVE
+416 MVISGGVNIFPREVE

-438 DILDAAVVGV
+438 DVRDAAVVGV
-448 PDERWGESLRAFL
+448 PDERWGERLKAFL

-467 TLNAEGLA
+467 SLDAEGLSA
-475 DFCEGRLARFKIPR
+475 FCEGRLARFKVPR
-489 RVESL
+489 LVETL
-494 SALPRNA
+494 PELPRNA

-508 ELRNYRSGA
+508 ELRNHRSAT

>member
-6 KRLDIPASYRP
+6 KGPGLPASYRP
-17 LSVAGGIRAAMGRD
+17 LSVAGGVRAAMGRD
-31 PGKIAVRHGGKE
+31 PGKIAVRLGGQE

-56 SAWMLDGLK
+56 TAWMLDGLK

-83 EIVTGAA
+83 EIVAGAA
-90 QVGIPLATV
+90 QAGIPLATI
-99 NPLLGPREVAG
+99 NPGLSPREVAD

-119 LFVDAERAG
+119 LFADSRRAE
-128 LARDTDFDSIEQVFV
+128 LARDTAFESVEQVFV
-143 IGDDLE
+143 IGEDLE
-149 SRLAA
+149 RRLAH
-154 ARPRDGLPPVHEWDT
+154 ARACEGLAPVHEWDT

-222 GLAFSIAAIFLGGQ
+222 GLAFSLAAIFLGGQ
-236 LELLSRF
+236 LELLPRF
-243 DPGEVLRQL
+243 DPEEVLRRL
-252 DEGAATG
+252 DKGAATG

-271 ALEKAVLAKHSAP
+271 ALEKAVRAKHSTP
-284 ALKSVIS
+284 ALKSIIS

-299 VKEQIVGHF
+299 VKERIVGHF

-342 PFTTTEVRLLDDD
+342 PFTSTEVRLLDEN
-355 GAHAG
+355 GEVG
-360 PGEAGELFSNSPFL
+360 PGEVGELFSNSPFL

-416 MVVSGGVNIFPREVE
+416 MVISGGVNIFPREVE

-438 DILDAAVVGV
+438 GILDAAVVGM
-448 PDERWGESLRAFL
+448 PDRRWGESLKAFV
-461 VLRPGA
+461 VLRPGV
-467 TLNAEGLA
+467 TLNADELA
-475 DFCEGRLARFKIPR
+475 DFCAGRLARFKIPR
-489 RVESL
+489 TVEAL

-508 ELRNYRSGA
+508 ELGNGRSAR

>member
-1 MTGSD
+1 MTAPSGVVD
-6 KRLDIPASYRP
+6 LPASYRP
-17 LSVAGGIRAAMGRD
+17 LSVAGGIRAAMSRD
-31 PGKIAVRHGGKE
+31 PGKIAVRHGKQQ
-43 RTYRDLVSRIDRV
+43 RSYRDLVSRIDRV

-83 EIVTGAA
+83 ELVAGAA
-90 QVGIPLATV
+90 QAGIPLATI
-99 NPLLGPREVAG
+99 NPRLSPREVAG

-119 LFVDAERAG
+119 LFVDADRAE
-128 LARDTDFDSIEQVFV
+128 LARDTDFASVEQLFV

-149 SRLAA
+149 RRLGGV
-154 ARPRDGLPPVHEWDT
+154 RPRAHLDPVHEWDT

-222 GLAFSIAAIFLGGQ
+222 GLAFSIASIYLGGQ
-236 LELLSRF
+236 LDLLSRF
-243 DPGEVLRQL
+243 DPEEVMRRL
-252 DEGAATG
+252 DEGEATG

-271 ALEKAVLAKHSAP
+271 GLEKPVLAKHSKRT
-284 ALKSVIS
+284 LKSIIS
-291 NAAALPQA
+291 NAAALPQTT
-299 VKEQIVGHF
+299 KEQIVGHF

-335 KQRCVGQ
+335 KERCVGQ
-342 PFTTTEVRLLDDD
+342 PFTSTEVRLLDDD
-355 GAHAG
+355 GEVA
-360 PGEAGELFSNSPFL
+360 PGEVGELFSNSPFL
-374 FNGYWRKPRETAE
+374 FNGYWRKPRETAG
-387 AFRDGWVS
+387 AFRGGWVS

-416 MVVSGGVNIFPREVE
+416 MVISGGVNIYPREVE

-448 PDERWGESLRAFL
+448 PDPRWGESLKAFV
-461 VLRPGA
+461 VLRAG
-467 TLNAEGLA
+467 LRMNAEELA

-489 RVESL
+489 TVETL
-494 SALPRNA
+494 PALPRNA

-508 ELRNYRSGA
+508 ELKNDRPA

>member
-1 MTGSD
+1 MTGLD
-6 KRLDIPASYRP
+6 KGPNIPVSYRP
-17 LSVAGGIRAAMGRD
+17 LSVAGGIRAAMSRD
-31 PGKIAVRHGGKE
+31 PDKVAVRHGRRE
-43 RTYRDLVSRIDRV
+43 RTYRNLVDRIDRI

-83 EIVTGAA
+83 EIVAGAA
-90 QVGIPLATV
+90 QAGIPLATV
-99 NPLLGPREVAG
+99 NPRLSAREVAD
-110 ICDDAEARV
+110 ICDDAQARV

-128 LARDTDFDSIEQVFV
+128 LARDTDFASIEQVFA
-143 IGDDLE
+143 IGGDLE
-149 SRLAA
+149 RRLAS
-154 ARPRDGLPPVHEWDT
+154 ARPRADLPAVGEWEP

-188 HRSRILQFYG
+188 HRSRILSFYG

-214 FTPLCHGG
+214 FAPLCHGA
-222 GLAFSIAAIFLGGQ
+222 GLAFGIAAIFLGGQ

-243 DPGEVLRQL
+243 DPEHVLRRL
-252 DEGAATG
+252 SHGAATG
-259 VFMVPTHFHAIF
+259 VFMVPTHFHALF
-271 ALEKAVLAKHSAP
+271 GLEKAVLAKHSAP
-284 ALKSVIS
+284 ALKSIIS
-291 NAAALPQA
+291 NAAALPQGT
-299 VKEQIVGHF
+299 KERIVRHF
-308 GDGILHETYG
+308 GAGLLHETYG

-342 PFTTTEVRLLDDD
+342 PFTTTRVRLQDEN
-355 GAHAG
+355 GEAA
-360 PGEAGELFSNSPFL
+360 PGEVGELFSSSPFL
-374 FNGYWRKPRETAE
+374 FNGYWGKPRETAE
-387 AFRDGWVS
+387 AFRGDWVS

-416 MVVSGGVNIFPREVE
+416 MVISGGVNIFPREVE

-438 DILDAAVVGV
+438 DVLDAAVVGM
-448 PDERWGESLRAFL
+448 PDERWGESLKAFL

-467 TLNAEGLA
+467 TLNAGELA
-475 DFCEGRLARFKIPR
+475 DFCAGRLARFKVPR
-489 RVESL
+489 RVEAL
-494 SALPRNA
+494 AQLPRNA

-508 ELRNYRSGA
+508 ELRNRRG

>member
-1 MTGSD
+1 MTNANGAPG
-6 KRLDIPASYRP
+6 LPASYRP

-31 PGKIAVRHGGKE
+31 PGKIAVRHGEKE
-43 RTYRDLVSRIDRV
+43 RSYRDLVSRFDRV

-83 EIVTGAA
+83 EIVAGAA
-90 QVGIPLATV
+90 QAGIPLATV
-99 NPLLGPREVAG
+99 NPGLSPREVAG

-119 LFVDAERAG
+119 LFVDAERAE
-128 LARDTDFDSIEQVFV
+128 LARDAEFASVEQVFV

-149 SRLAA
+149 RRLAA
-154 ARPRDGLPPVHEWDT
+154 ARPRAELAPVHEWET

-188 HRSRILQFYG
+188 HRSRILQFHG

-222 GLAFSIAAIFLGGQ
+222 GLAFSIASIYLGGQ
-236 LELLSRF
+236 LDLLSRF
-243 DPGEVLRQL
+243 DPGEVLRRL
-252 DEGAATG
+252 DQGAATG
-259 VFMVPTHFHAIF
+259 AFMVPTHFHAIF

-284 ALKSVIS
+284 ALKSIIS

-299 VKEQIVGHF
+299 TKEEIVGHF

-342 PFTTTEVRLLDDD
+342 PFTSTEVRLLDD
-355 GAHAG
+355 GGEAG
-360 PGEAGELFSNSPFL
+360 PGEVGELFSNSPFL

-395 VGDMARRDEE
+395 VGDLARRDEE

-416 MVVSGGVNIFPREVE
+416 MVISGGVNIFPREVE

-448 PDERWGESLRAFL
+448 PDERWGESLKAFV
-461 VLRPGA
+461 VLRAGA
-467 TLNAEGLA
+467 RLNADELA
-475 DFCEGRLARFKIPR
+475 AFCEGRLARFKIPR
-489 RVESL
+489 IVDAL
-494 SALPRNA
+494 PALPRNA

-508 ELRNYRSGA
+508 ELRNGRPA